1 MAPAL
6 ELGTIPG
13 HGYSPEAV
21 MMFLGSALQNKDF
34 CEQTPCFLF
43 ALAGFTVYTRDR
55 LNLFRG
61 ASSFTVFQHFLLTGT
76 SPKSCLGATS
86 VLNDEFFKNGVK
98 FSLTIGCRYINC
110 YFFLIKIHLFQ
121 HFTFSNVFGSQ
132 RAFCKI

>member
-6 ELGTIPG
+6 ELGTVPG

-55 LNLFRG
+55 LALFRG

-76 SPKSCLGATS
+76 SLLQTIA
-86 VLNDEFFKNGVK
+86 
-98 FSLTIGCRYINC
+98 LTANRLELYR
-110 YFFLIKIHLFQ
+110 F
-121 HFTFSNVFGSQ
+121 
-132 RAFCKI
+132 